1 MVFYLNYKM
10 LDQATPMLPPRPE
23 CTKNDDCA
31 PEQSC
36 VNQRC
41 VSPCTLGDSC
51 GRGSFCHTQNHQPVC
66 RCPNG
71 YTGDP
76 RIACIPRNYNILLIL
91 FLNDNFSQY
100 LYICFVL

>member
-1 MVFYLNYKM
+1 
-10 LDQATPMLPPRPE
+10 MLPPQPE
-23 CTKNDDCA
+23 CMKNDDCA
-31 PEQSC
+31 PEKSC

-41 VSPCTLGDSC
+41 VSPCTLEDSC

-76 RIACIPRNYNILLIL
+76 RIACIPRKYLVL
-91 FLNDNFSQY
+91 FVLYLNDHFTQY
-100 LYICFVL
+100 LYIYFVF